1 VTRRWPNPEDTQS
14 DRDRT
19 IAHSYRALAYEHATA
34 CTCGGAPAAAVEAL
48 DRGARELGQH
58 WIAPLPDT
66 TNPGELV
73 STERAAELMGLDEST
88 IRSWH
93 SRAWVPVTHYK
104 GGWDMRELRAY
115 KASQGR
121 RRGHR

>member
-1 VTRRWPNPEDTQS
+1 VTRRWPNPEDSQS
-14 DRDRT
+14 DRDRA
-19 IAHSYRALAYEHATA
+19 IAHSYRAELLEV
-34 CTCGGAPAAAVEAL
+34 APERCEVL
-48 DRGARELGQH
+48 DRAARELGQH

-66 TNPGELV
+66 SNPGELV

-93 SRAWVPVTHYK
+93 SRDWVPVTHYK